1 MYKQNKMTQE
11 QLRMQMLA
19 GIITE
24 GQYKAKL
31 NEANEELLDFVKSN
45 SREIAQAVGATN
57 LKNISFDAS
66 GDISATPL
74 FTDYEMITTSG
85 APEATIELNG
95 ETFSIQDVI
104 SNPSMFLNKKVVFQR
119 SNDYNPE
126 NRIIGTIEDDRIGF
140 NERSKSKGSDI
151 SFSENPITDGE
162 TSGDIEIGGK
172 TIYYTMYNV

>member
-1 MYKQNKMTQE
+1 MTQE

-45 SREIAQAVGATN
+45 SKEIAQAVGATN

-126 NRIIGTIEDDRIGF
+126 NRTIGTIEDDRIGF

>member
-1 MYKQNKMTQE
+1 
-11 QLRMQMLA
+11 MQMLA

-24 GQYKAKL
+24 GQYKEKL
-31 NEANEELLDFVKSN
+31 NEANEGLLDFVKAN
-45 SREIAQAVGATN
+45 SKEISQAVGATN
-57 LKNISFDAS
+57 LKNISSDS
-66 GDISATPL
+66 MGDISATPL
-74 FTDYEMITTSG
+74 FTDYEMVTTSS
-85 APEATIELNG
+85 APKSTITLNG

-119 SNDYNPE
+119 SDDYNPE
-126 NRIIGTIEDDRIGF
+126 KRTIGTIEDNGVGF
-140 NERSKSKGSDI
+140 NERSKPMGSDI

>member
-1 MYKQNKMTQE
+1 MTQE

-45 SREIAQAVGATN
+45 SKEIAQAVGATN
-57 LKNISFDAS
+57 LKNISSDTM

-74 FTDYEMITTSG
+74 FTDYEMVTTSS
-85 APEATIELNG
+85 APKATITLNG
-95 ETFSIQDVI
+95 ETFSIQDII

-126 NRIIGTIEDDRIGF
+126 NRTIGTIEDNRIGF

>member
-1 MYKQNKMTQE
+1 MTQE

-45 SREIAQAVGATN
+45 SKEIAQAVGATN
-57 LKNISFDAS
+57 LKNISSDTM

-74 FTDYEMITTSG
+74 FTDYEMVTTSS
-85 APEATIELNG
+85 APKATITLNG
-95 ETFSIQDVI
+95 ETFSIQDII

-119 SNDYNPE
+119 SDDYNPE
-126 NRIIGTIEDDRIGF
+126 NRIIGTIEDNGIGF
-140 NERSKSKGSDI
+140 NERSKSMGSGI

>member
-1 MYKQNKMTQE
+1 MNKE
-11 QLRMQMLA
+11 FLYMQKLA

-24 GQYKAKL
+24 SEYKEKI
-31 NEANEELLDFVKSN
+31 NEVDNEEFLDFVKSN
-45 SREIAQAVGATN
+45 SKEIAQAVGATN
-57 LKNISFDAS
+57 LKNISFDTS

-74 FTDYEMITTSG
+74 FTDYNMETPST

-104 SNPSMFLNKKVVFQR
+104 SNPSMFLNKKVAFQR
-119 SNDYNPE
+119 SNDYDPE
-126 NRIIGTIEDDRIGF
+126 DRTIGTIENDRIGF
-140 NERSKSKGSDI
+140 NERSKSMGSDI

-162 TSGDIEIGGK
+162 ESGKIEIGGK

>member
-1 MYKQNKMTQE
+1 
-11 QLRMQMLA
+11 MQKLA

-24 GQYKAKL
+24 SEYKEKI
-31 NEANEELLDFVKSN
+31 NEVDNEEFLDFVKSN
-45 SREIAQAVGATN
+45 SKEIAQAVGATN
-57 LKNISFDAS
+57 LKNISFDTS

-74 FTDYEMITTSG
+74 FTDYNMETPST

-104 SNPSMFLNKKVVFQR
+104 SNPSMFLNKKVAFQR
-119 SNDYNPE
+119 SNDYDPE
-126 NRIIGTIEDDRIGF
+126 DRTIGTIENDRIGF
-140 NERSKSKGSDI
+140 NERSKSMGSDI

-162 TSGDIEIGGK
+162 ESGKIEIGGK